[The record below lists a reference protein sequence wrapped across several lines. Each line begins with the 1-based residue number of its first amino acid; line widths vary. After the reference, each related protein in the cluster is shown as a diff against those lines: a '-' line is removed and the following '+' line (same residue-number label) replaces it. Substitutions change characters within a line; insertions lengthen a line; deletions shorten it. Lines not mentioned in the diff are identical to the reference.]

1 MAPQDKIRV
10 LLVDDITETR
20 ENLKR
25 LLQFDAAIEVV
36 GEARGGYE
44 AIELA
49 ARLKPD
55 VIVMDINMP
64 DMDGIQATEGI
75 RKKVPYCQVIILSVQ
90 NDLQYMRRAML
101 VGARDFLVKPPTID
115 ELTLAVQRAG
125 DLAREEQSKYNLN
138 LQLASAPGVT
148 GFSPQ
153 AVNGKIITIYS
164 PKGGT
169 GCTSIATNLGLA
181 LDASANRVVLVD
193 SSMQYGDIPV
203 FLNEQVKNSVLDLTV
218 HSEELDPEII
228 DEVITRQEKT
238 GLYILAAPPRPELA
252 EKVTGDQFGKL
263 LTYMR
268 NLYNYIIIDTT
279 PYLCDAV
286 QTALDVADII
296 LLVTTQDI
304 PAIKNAST
312 FLALADAL
320 GISRSR
326 ILFILNKF
334 DRRVMIMP
342 DRIASNL
349 KQDVVLSIPL
359 DDRFISN
366 SINRGVPLYL
376 ENKAHPFIRSM
387 ATLADLVK
395 QKLGSQEGT
404 L

>member
-1 MAPQDKIRV
+1 MSPQDKIRV

-36 GEARGGYE
+36 GEARGGNE

-64 DMDGIQATEGI
+64 DMDGIQATQGI

-90 NDLQYMRRAML
+90 NDLQYMRRAMM

-115 ELTLAVQRAG
+115 ELTIAVHRAG
-125 DLAREEQSKYNLN
+125 DLAREEQAKYNLN
-138 LQLASAPGVT
+138 MQLAAAPGTT
-148 GFSPQ
+148 GFSPK
-153 AVNGKIITIYS
+153 AANGKIIAIYS

-169 GCTSIATNLGLA
+169 GCTTIATNLGLA
-181 LDASANRVVLVD
+181 LDTAINKVVMVD

-203 FLNEQVKNSVLDLTV
+203 FLNEQVKNSVLDLTI
-218 HSEELDPEII
+218 HSNELDPEII
-228 DEVITRQEKT
+228 DEVVTRQEKT
-238 GLYILAAPPRPELA
+238 GLYLLAAPPRPELA
-252 EKVTGDQFGKL
+252 EKVIGEEFGQL
-263 LTYMR
+263 LNYMR
-268 NLYNYIIIDTT
+268 NLYNYIIVDTT
-279 PYLCDAV
+279 PYLSDPV
-286 QTALDVADII
+286 QTVLDIADVI

-304 PAIKNAST
+304 PSIKNAST

-334 DRRVMIMP
+334 DRRVAILP

-387 ATLADLVK
+387 VTLADLVK
-395 QKLGSQEGT
+395 QKLESLEGS